1 MTIFEAIAQADGI
14 RDNAM
19 PTYAKIGWLRNVD
32 QTVYEEL
39 IRGREGDEDV
49 EYPSYTE
56 NDGSKELLV
65 PPPYDMLYVYRLEA
79 EICYSIGEIKK
90 QTNALIRYNEL
101 MSGFAA
107 KYVAEHKKKETAK
120 AVYWG

>member
-14 RDNAM
+14 RDNEM

-49 EYPSYTE
+49 EYPRYTE

-79 EICYSIGEIKK
+79 EYCYSIGENKK

-120 AVYWG
+120 AVYF